1 MIRQFVPIVA
11 KSAAFEKFVELLEH
25 AGGEGTNL
33 LRVLTYHRVD
43 ESDAHPWLDPGLISA
58 SPEAFAM
65 QMKYLAANYEP
76 VAVTDVIR
84 ALENAGRN
92 LLPRRAVVV
101 TFDDAYCDFG
111 EHAWPVLKQYRIPAL
126 LFVPTA
132 FPDHPERLFWWDR
145 LSHAL
150 RTTSVSELVSPVG
163 RLSLSTKAQRDQAY
177 KLIKTYLKTVH
188 HNKALEEVDRMC
200 TELGVVPRQN
210 RILSWDSLR
219 NLASEGLVLGGHT
232 QNHPIMRCITPGEL
246 EQEVR
251 GSLDDLRRET
261 GTLPSTFA
269 YPSGLYNDEAVNM
282 VRRAGIKLAFTTER
296 GINRVSDADAL
307 RLKRI
312 NVGSRTTLPVLRAQL
327 LSWSAPLYSLGNRLF
342 S

>member
-11 KSAAFEKFVELLEH
+11 KSAAFEKFVGLLEH

-43 ESDAHPWLDPGLISA
+43 EPDAHPWLDPGLISA
-58 SPEAFAM
+58 SPEVFAM

-76 VAVTDVIR
+76 VAAADVIH
-84 ALENAGRN
+84 ALENRGRHH
-92 LLPRRAVVV
+92 LPRRAVLV
-101 TFDDAYCDFG
+101 TFDDAYCDFA
-111 EHAWPVLKQYRIPAL
+111 EYAWPVLKQYQIPAL

-132 FPDHPERLFWWDR
+132 FPDHPERVFWWDR
-145 LSHAL
+145 LFHAL
-150 RTTSVSELVSPVG
+150 RTTSVGEMASPVG
-163 RLSLSTKAQRDQAY
+163 RLSLSTMAQRDQAY

-188 HNKALEEVDRMC
+188 HHKALEDVDRMC
-200 TELGVVPRQN
+200 TELGVAPWQN
-210 RILSWDSLR
+210 RILSWNSLR
-219 NLASEGLVLGGHT
+219 NLAGEGLVLGGHT
-232 QNHPIMRCITPGEL
+232 QNHPIMSCITPGEL

-251 GSLDDLRRET
+251 GSLDDLQRES
-261 GTLPSTFA
+261 GIVPSTFA

-296 GINRVSDADAL
+296 GINHVGRADPL

-327 LSWSAPLYSLGNRLF
+327 LSWSVPLYSLGNRLF
-342 S
+342 N